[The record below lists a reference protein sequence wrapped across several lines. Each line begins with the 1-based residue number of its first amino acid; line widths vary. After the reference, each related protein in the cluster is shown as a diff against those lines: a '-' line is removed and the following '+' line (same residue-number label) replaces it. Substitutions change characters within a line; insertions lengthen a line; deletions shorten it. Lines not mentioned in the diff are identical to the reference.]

1 MSNRFHGGTFLW
13 GLLLTATGAGLLGV
27 GLDFWDLG
35 RIDLRYAAP
44 ILVIAIGVSVL
55 FGSLRSGR
63 QDS

>member
-1 MSNRFHGGTFLW
+1 MSNRFHGGTFIW
-13 GLLLTATGAGLLGV
+13 GLLLTAAGAGLLGV
-27 GLDFWDLG
+27 GLDLWDLG

-55 FGSLRSGR
+55 FGSLRSER